1 MNAAVPETI
10 ACMECGGVAY
20 ALVRYAPD
28 ATPEAG
34 DVVPYRCADC
44 AERWDVV
51 LDDDDVAERDIIE

>member
-1 MNAAVPETI
+1 
-10 ACMECGGVAY
+10 MECGGVAY